1 MIFPTI
7 KEVKIVTESNL
18 LEQSVTIENI
28 LNRYNSYCVLK
39 WVCGGEFGMV
49 FKVGSMPIINISFTK
64 GVYKVDLTKKQLEF
78 STSMFNTF
86 EELIEYLNSLD
97 FKNLMGGLKELYV
110 KLGQYFNQ
118 FCSWSLIL
126 FLSLCLSF
134 SSRLCFL
141 YRWGRVSRGN

>member
-1 MIFPTI
+1 MIFTTI

-49 FKVGSMPIINISFTK
+49 FKVGSMPIINISFIN
-64 GVYKVDLTKKQLEF
+64 GIYKVDLTKKQLEF

-110 KLGQYFNQ
+110 K
-118 FCSWSLIL
+118 
-126 FLSLCLSF
+126 
-134 SSRLCFL
+134 
-141 YRWGRVSRGN
+141 